1 MRSDCP
7 LFGVGDFANRPPVRT
22 PHPRLMLAGD
32 LVRIDLPVAL
42 MERAATSGWRAANCL
57 LAEWGLAGH
66 DLYTVPT
73 RGRSTVLRW
82 LAAKG
87 SRTA

>member
-1 MRSDCP
+1 MSSACY
-7 LFGVGDFANRPPVRT
+7 L
-22 PHPRLMLAGD
+22 HK
-32 LVRIDLPVAL
+32 
-42 MERAATSGWRAANCL
+42 SGL